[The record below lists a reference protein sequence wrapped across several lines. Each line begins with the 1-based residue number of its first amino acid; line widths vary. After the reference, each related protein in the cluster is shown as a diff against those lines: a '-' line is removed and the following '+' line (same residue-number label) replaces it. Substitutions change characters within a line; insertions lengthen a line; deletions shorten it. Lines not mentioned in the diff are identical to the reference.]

1 MHQSPPGV
9 HVRRP
14 VPPCVR
20 RPEPAK
26 LSVRGDTVEAVRPV
40 KINRLTVQ
48 QAADRYVE
56 LIRART
62 VTGALSPATA
72 EVYARDVATL
82 VTLAG
87 PDRVLDDLTGEDID
101 AVLLAFARKPDGRR
115 ARPGPG
121 RQSASSQARFRRSVS
136 ALFKH
141 AVLAGWVQLDPMPA
155 STVRAKERGGLRAE
169 RRALTREQAQG
180 LVGAAGS
187 LARTGEGET
196 GADGRRRRKD
206 QRTELRDALIVL
218 LLAAVGPRVSEL
230 VRANVEDFYVNDG
243 VRYWRIFGKG
253 GRTRDVPLPD
263 AVAQVLDAYLA
274 RPRPESAGKA
284 LLLSW
289 RGRRLARGDVQ
300 AVIDRVRRLVGPGE
314 SRSVTPHGLRHTTA
328 THLLAEAVDMD
339 AVRRVLGH
347 GDLSTLGRYR
357 DELPGELEVAMRAHP
372 LLKGPRAEAGAWG
385 GGAGREE

>member
-1 MHQSPPGV
+1 
-9 HVRRP
+9 
-14 VPPCVR
+14 
-20 RPEPAK
+20 
-26 LSVRGDTVEAVRPV
+26 VRGDTVGAVRPV

-56 LIRART
+56 LVRART

-87 PDRVLDDLTGEDID
+87 PERILDDLTGEDID

-115 ARPGPG
+115 AEPGPG

-180 LVGAAGS
+180 LVGAADS
-187 LARTGEGET
+187 LARAPADPAAGGGET
-196 GADGRRRRKD
+196 GADGRRRRRD

-230 VRANVEDFYVNDG
+230 VRANVEDFYVDAG

-274 RPRPESAGKA
+274 RPRPEAAGKA

-300 AVIDRVRRLVGPGE
+300 AVIDRVRRLVAPGE

-328 THLLAEAVDMD
+328 THLLADAVDMD

-372 LLKGPRAEAGAWG
+372 LLKSPRAEVEAGAG
-385 GGAGREE
+385 RGGAGRGE